1 MRTYR
6 QTTEE
11 HEAAIAEREPL
22 RVTTWTDE
30 EIASMT
36 LDELADAMS
45 VTADEWA
52 RLADEDH
59 LRRRWVWPWQR

>member
-1 MRTYR
+1 MSWYG

-11 HEAAIAEREPL
+11 YEAAMAEREPP

-30 EIASMT
+30 EIAAMT
-36 LDELADAMS
+36 LDQLADAMS
-45 VTADEWA
+45 VTAEEWA

>member
-1 MRTYR
+1 MNWYR

-11 HEAAIAEREPL
+11 YEAAMAETPP

-30 EIASMT
+30 EIAAMT

-45 VTADEWA
+45 VTADEWT
-52 RLADEDH
+52 RLVNEDH